1 VREDGAMSE
10 GSSRFR
16 AVVRLERK
24 TATGIE
30 VPPDVLERLGGG
42 KRPAVAVTIGGY
54 TYRTTVGSMGGV
66 AMIPLSA
73 ENRTAAGV
81 LAGDEVE
88 VEVALDTAP
97 RTVEVP
103 EDLAALL
110 SADSGA
116 RATFDTLA
124 PGQRKEWV
132 RWVTE
137 AKRAETR
144 AERVVKTVEA
154 LAAGR
159 RTR

>member
-1 VREDGAMSE
+1 MSDA
-10 GSSRFR
+10 SSRFR
-16 AVVRLERK
+16 AVVRLEPK

-30 VPPDVLERLGGG
+30 VPAEVLAGLDGGA
-42 KRPAVAVTIGGY
+42 RPAVVVTVGGH
-54 TYRTTVGSMGGV
+54 TYRTTVGSMGGR

-73 ENRTAAGV
+73 ENRAAAGV
-81 LAGDEVE
+81 QAGDEVD
-88 VEVALDTAP
+88 VEVALDLAP
-97 RTVEVP
+97 WTVEVP

-110 SADSGA
+110 SADSAA

-144 AERVVKTVEA
+144 ADRVVKTIEA

>member
-1 VREDGAMSE
+1 MGDV
-10 GSSRFR
+10 SSRFS

-30 VPPDVLERLGGG
+30 VPAEVLARLDRGA
-42 KRPAVAVTIGGY
+42 RPAVVVTVGGH
-54 TYRTTVGSMGGV
+54 TYRTTVGSMGGR

-73 ENRTAAGV
+73 ENRTAVGAQ
-81 LAGDEVE
+81 AGDEVE
-88 VEVALDTAP
+88 VEVTLDLAP

-103 EDLAALL
+103 EDLAAVL
-110 SADSGA
+110 SADSAA

-124 PGQRKEWV
+124 PGQRKEWI

-137 AKRAETR
+137 AKKAETR
-144 AERVVKTVEA
+144 ADRVVKTVEA

>member
-1 VREDGAMSE
+1 MSGDDE
-10 GSSRFR
+10 TIRFT
-16 AVVRLERK
+16 ATVELNGK

-30 VPPDVLERLGGG
+30 VPADVVERLGGG
-42 KRPAVAVTIGGY
+42 KRPAVVVALGGH
-54 TYRTTVGSMGGV
+54 TYRTTVGVMGGR
-66 AMIPLSA
+66 AMVPVSA
-73 ENRTAAGV
+73 EHRTAAGV
-81 LAGDEVE
+81 AAGDEVE
-88 VEVALDTAP
+88 VGLTLDTAP

-110 SADSGA
+110 SADSAA

-137 AKRAETR
+137 AKKPETR
-144 AERVVKTVEA
+144 ADRVVRTVEA